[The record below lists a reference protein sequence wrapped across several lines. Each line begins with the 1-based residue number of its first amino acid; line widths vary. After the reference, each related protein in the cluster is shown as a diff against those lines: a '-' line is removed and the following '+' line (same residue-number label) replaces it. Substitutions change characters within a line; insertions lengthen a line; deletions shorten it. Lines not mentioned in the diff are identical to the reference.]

1 VAGVPTLYRPAG
13 IGLLLDR
20 ALGLYRANWRPIM
33 AVALIV
39 VFPAALLASIGQ
51 VFAQRQLM
59 SVLEVFGSGD
69 TAALQGLTA
78 AAGWSQVVQMI
89 GSLGSLAFAGA
100 SVWLHAGILAVAP
113 ELASGGSVTVR
124 RLLMAG
130 APRFWMAL
138 AVTFVTGLVALVPIA
153 GVVIALFWLLAVP
166 IVVVEGATLDKAFGR
181 SWKLVSEVGFWRT
194 ALFGIGLW
202 IVVIALEQLAM
213 APNVLRQ
220 LVGAIQDPGAV
231 FRPLSVEWTVFT
243 GVLSA
248 LGLALVSPF
257 TILATY
263 LYYTDARARAEG
275 MDLMQQAHQLTPSE
289 QASA

>member
-1 VAGVPTLYRPAG
+1 MPTLYRPAG

-33 AVALIV
+33 GVAMIV
-39 VFPAALLASIGQ
+39 LFPAALLASIGQ

-59 SVLEVFGSGD
+59 QVIEVFSSGD
-69 TAALQGLTA
+69 PAALQGLSRIADWTR
-78 AAGWSQVVQMI
+78 VVEMF

-113 ELASGGSVTVR
+113 ELASGDSVTTR

-130 APRFWMAL
+130 APRFWIAV
-138 AVTFVTGLVALVPIA
+138 AVTAITGMVVLIPIA
-153 GVVIALFWLLAVP
+153 GIVIALFWMLAVP
-166 IVVVEGATLDKAFGR
+166 IVVVEGASFDKALGM

-202 IVVIALEQLAM
+202 IVVIALEQLAL

-220 LVGAIQDPGAV
+220 LVGAIQDPGAI

-275 MDLMQQAHQLTPSE
+275 MDLMQQARLLTPSE